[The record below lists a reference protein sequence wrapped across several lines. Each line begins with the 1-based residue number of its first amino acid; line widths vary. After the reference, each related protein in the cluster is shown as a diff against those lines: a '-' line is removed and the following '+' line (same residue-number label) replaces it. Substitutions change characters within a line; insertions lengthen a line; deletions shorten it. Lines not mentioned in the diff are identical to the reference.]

1 MRAGICYTIVL
12 LLLLAAGC
20 SRRESAERVQ
30 RDSFRLEPSGPGL
43 LAADPKRQAAS
54 HKTQASG
61 NRIVVRRDHEIPG
74 AIEPLTNTSVAVSGT
89 RTEIRVRLD
98 QNPLE
103 EAIRK
108 YGQTSGEAFFTAT
121 WDNDLLDY
129 TDHYFTNG
137 AGFELFHPAIGA
149 SPIARVLPGLSYS
162 NNYYGLS
169 LIQNMYTPLKLNK
182 PEILYGDRPFASYLV
197 LGHQRISLSPE
208 KNRRLQSEMVL
219 GVIGPGS
226 FGNVSQDM
234 IHDETPVGWM
244 YQVENDFIAN
254 FNIRFDQGLYSK
266 NGIEIAAVGA
276 VQAGTLYDNISAGF
290 YFQAGRAND
299 RYSSVFQTTT
309 PQKPFGKRIRYY
321 FSLELLNR
329 MVLYDATLQ
338 GGMFNKE
345 SLYTINNKNIERYV
359 FTGTAGFGFSLG
371 KYSLE
376 LSQVFLSPEFE
387 GGRKHLWIRIKNIVR
402 IN

>member
-1 MRAGICYTIVL
+1 MFVL
-12 LLLLAAGC
+12 FLLLAAGC
-20 SRRESAERVQ
+20 TSRERAEREQV
-30 RDSFRLEPSGPGL
+30 DSFRL
-43 LAADPKRQAAS
+43 QAAS
-54 HKTQASG
+54 FKLEARGSGLQAPG
-61 NRIVVRRDHEIPG
+61 FRLQATGCKVEGRRDHEIPG
-74 AIEPLTNTSVAVSGT
+74 CVEPLSDNSVAVSET
-89 RTEIRVRLD
+89 SAEIRVRMD
-98 QNPLE
+98 KNPLE
-103 EAIRK
+103 EALRK
-108 YGQTSGEAFFTAT
+108 YGQTSGEAFFSAT
-121 WDNDLLDY
+121 WDNDLFDY

-137 AGFELFHPAIGA
+137 AGFELIHPALGS
-149 SPIARVLPGLSYS
+149 SPIARMLPGLRYS
-162 NNYYGLS
+162 INYYGLT
-169 LIQNMYTPLKLNK
+169 LVQNMYTPLKLNK
-182 PEILYGDRPFASYLV
+182 PEILVGDRPFASYLV
-197 LGHQRISLSPE
+197 MGHQRISLSPE
-208 KNRRLQSEMVL
+208 KNRRLQSELLL

-226 FGNVSQDM
+226 FGNISQDM

-266 NGIEIAAVGA
+266 NGIEIAAVA
-276 VQAGTLYDNISAGF
+276 AAQAGTLYDNISAGF

-299 RYSSVFQTTT
+299 RYSSVFQTTE

-321 FSLELLNR
+321 FSLEMMNR
-329 MVLYDATLQ
+329 MVMYDATLQ

-345 SLYTINNKNIERYV
+345 SIYTIDNKNIERYV
-359 FTGTAGFGFSLG
+359 FSGTAGFGFSLG